1 MAATQTT
8 MVLVS
13 ALALLGVALLAKA
26 MTAERILLCLGL
38 AYAGVGVV
46 GAFAATRRQWAGMDW
61 RGLAHFGGYVRQ
73 SAWVFLGVTSTELLT
88 RFYAFVVAGWYGP
101 IALASLAA
109 TQQLLR
115 PVPLLASSWS
125 LVARTDLARRR
136 EAGDWAGMAR
146 ITVLT
151 GIGGVVIAA
160 AWALI
165 IFAGWSVISHYLFG
179 GKYAGDGWMVLLWG
193 VAAAI
198 GFGQQVVSAA
208 LQALPGIGD
217 YTSGAIS
224 AIAFDIPAA
233 AIDGNAERALA
244 RLFAIETPM
253 PAAKPELR
261 RIGESLVPP
270 DRPGDFAQALMD
282 LGATICTP
290 RKPSCV
296 LCPWRESCMALALG
310 IAETLPRKAEKAVR
324 PHRAGIA
331 FWVVDGTGAVL
342 LRRRVEKG
350 LLGGMMEVPS
360 TEWIVPAPSPS
371 AATAA
376 APSARAAIGAASRT
390 MRLRT
395 PTLVMSR
402 LRVTAGPGLA
412 GRSGQRCNTAQAV
425 AANWRV
431 PELSRSAFPVPI
443 PSRLRLKTPWPIDA
457 RRNREK
463 LR

>member
-1 MAATQTT
+1 MSRYLISAIEQALWSVLNLGVNLLLIRLAAPVEYGAFAFWANVGFVLTSIQNALTVCHLQVLAPGDHLDAPRLGVERIMHGVTIAYIAVVTVAALAAVVLLHGAGSPLGAPAAVLFLPAFVLQQYIRALAFTRDRPAVAATQTT

-151 GIGGVVIAA
+151 GVGGVVIAA

-165 IFAGWSVISHYLFG
+165 IFAGWSVISRYLFG

-193 VAAAI
+193 LAAAI
-198 GFGQQVVSAA
+198 GFAQVVVSAA
-208 LQALPGIGD
+208 LQALKAFKPLALANAAASIVAA
-217 YTSGAIS
+217 GAIL
-224 AIAFDIPAA
+224 AIMQIAGYRG
-233 AIDGNAERALA
+233 AIMGTAVGQMMELVVMAVVLGTMLRGLG
-244 RLFAIETPM
+244 T
-253 PAAKPELR
+253 AK
-261 RIGESLVPP
+261 
-270 DRPGDFAQALMD
+270 
-282 LGATICTP
+282 
-290 RKPSCV
+290 
-296 LCPWRESCMALALG
+296 
-310 IAETLPRKAEKAVR
+310 
-324 PHRAGIA
+324 
-331 FWVVDGTGAVL
+331 
-342 LRRRVEKG
+342 RVE
-350 LLGGMMEVPS
+350 S
-360 TEWIVPAPSPS
+360 
-371 AATAA
+371 
-376 APSARAAIGAASRT
+376 
-390 MRLRT
+390 
-395 PTLVMSR
+395 
-402 LRVTAGPGLA
+402 
-412 GRSGQRCNTAQAV
+412 
-425 AANWRV
+425 
-431 PELSRSAFPVPI
+431 
-443 PSRLRLKTPWPIDA
+443 D
-457 RRNREK
+457 
-463 LR
+463 